1 MNSNSISQKALSFLL
16 CFTMILSVFGVDTAG
31 AFAAVN
37 DSGTMRNGAPVTLYL
52 DSGDIVITENG
63 YSVGGGDEVLC
74 TGGYVITQNGSGD
87 VSHTITV
94 KSGTQDITLQD
105 VHAKSAH
112 GAAFEIES
120 GAEADITLVGSNSLD
135 SSGSSDFCAGL
146 SVNADSAVRISGT
159 GSLTAYGQLLY
170 AAGIGGNYN
179 QSCGTVEI
187 SGGTVEAHSGT
198 NAAGIG
204 GGYSGS
210 GGTIKITGGTVTAYG
225 GTNGVGIG
233 GGMDGSGG
241 TITISGGTVTAKA
254 DPNGD
259 ADIGNGHNG
268 GKNCSLAVS
277 GGATVTMQSGLGTDA
292 SPFTHKDCTIIIGGT
307 TTKYDAD
314 GHAIEIRTLYLDNG
328 DIVITKNG
336 YSVGG
341 GNEVA
346 YRGRYKITHSDAVK
360 DSDKVKHSITVES
373 GTQDITLQDAHAK
386 PTHGAAFE
394 IESGAEADITLAGS
408 NSLDTSESSSK
419 RAGLAVNDGG
429 TVCISGS
436 GFLTATGKMNS
447 AGIGGNGEN
456 SCGTVTVSG
465 GTVTATGGSDGA
477 GIGGGLNGSGGTVT
491 VSGGTVTANG
501 GYNGAGIGGG
511 YNGKGGTVTVSGGTV
526 TATGGSGGAGI
537 GGGKYFTNGGAGG
550 TVTISGADTQVTA
563 KGQDGEDIGSGEKN
577 DSGGS
582 LTVGDVSIVD
592 GPAVKLLSAGTNASN
607 PDDSRPQFMN
617 CVIHGAGA
625 KDASGN
631 DLSGCYDAN
640 GKIRLEVTIP
650 TLASAKIGETVT
662 LSASVTKHN
671 PDVQKY
677 QFNSASLPG
686 TVQFTGNGT
695 SLGSPVGVT
704 NGTAQISWTPANGNK
719 VSLKAAYVPATD
731 DRYAPAES
739 APIDY
744 TPGKITPAIQ
754 TAPTASP
761 VKAGEKLS
769 ASVLT
774 GGVAAA
780 NGKQISGTFAWAH
793 PDTAVAGSGNYEV
806 IFTPTDTADYNTVGG
821 ILVAVTVSGGKITP
835 AIQTAPTASPVKA
848 GEKLSASVLTGG
860 VAAANGKQ
868 ISGAFSWAH
877 PDMTVTA
884 SGSYEVIFTP
894 TDTADYNT
902 VGGIPVAVTVA
913 AAPSSG
919 SHGTPYPVNLTLD
932 GVNIDVSNVTDPL
945 SKTNDISNTAKHC
958 ALCLSDLTVGNDYP
972 AVNLTLKDSNYLKSG
987 SYFAGLQVD
996 GKQTLKIDGSGRLT
1010 ATGGLGGAGI
1020 GGGAHVDTVFQDYGF
1035 GCGTIGIHGGTVTA
1049 VGGDTGTV
1057 NQVTVYGG
1065 AGIGGGA
1072 DFPGVTDGTISISGG
1087 TVTANGNGG
1096 SAGIGGGAGTTGGSG
1111 GTVSITGGTVTANG
1125 STALVNSGGSYTL
1138 LRSAGIGGA
1147 GGSVTTGGSGGTI
1160 TISGGTVTAKSS
1172 GAAMVKL
1179 PNAPEND
1186 NFGNYG
1192 LQYGGSFS
1200 QGGQTYHIYYKYI
1213 DGFGYLYHATW
1224 ENGSMDH
1231 ILQVPTDGAAIGSG
1245 GIPYSNMRKSEY
1257 SSHTDSGD
1265 GGTIEISGG
1274 TVTAESTETTD
1285 NVLGG
1290 ADIGNSEASYYYK
1303 MGCSHYTL
1311 MGSCR
1316 FTGGSINTHL
1326 TGNFAA
1332 SPAPTDGNGNPVY
1345 KTTAT
1350 LPDIHTPTAVTV
1362 TLASGGGFSAQTDEK
1377 GGLYLWLPE
1386 TGSSDTVQYNVTIN
1400 GADISYELKGT
1411 VKTDGSSQLTPY
1423 RTDASLENLSFG
1435 GQQASPTSTPGTYQ
1449 VNVGSSTKII
1459 TIQELTTSDL
1469 YSFSV
1474 NSMVGSATRSVVVEV
1489 QELETDLS
1497 VFVAAKGGA
1506 EKHYTVRVMRA
1517 ARNNTALTGLAIN
1530 DRAWIP
1536 DADGAYRFIVE
1547 NSMTA
1552 AKVRAV
1558 PLDPNA
1564 SYTIQANGKTLTPG
1578 ADGAEVALG
1587 DMGSTT
1593 DISIVVRAEDGTTQK
1608 TYHLFLFRSGSR
1620 LSDLISVLSPS
1631 GAAISGFNITASVG
1645 SGTAS
1650 IPVDVTVSKGAVWG
1664 LYSDPACTQAI
1675 ANNTMTLGTGANT
1688 AYLKILSQDGVG
1700 LSIYTLTVTR
1710 ASNPS
1715 SSHGSS
1721 HGTSAPSLPSSLTDA
1736 TTHITVDL
1744 SGVTF
1749 PSWVTGVSLSATPET
1764 ASGAPTGTPG
1774 GAADPQGAA
1783 AYRYAVSDQALSV
1796 IGTPLLLNIRLLDR
1810 SGNPVSFTGSATVRI
1825 PLPADLRGTPRVFRY
1840 ESNGTLTDMNAAVE
1854 NGFLVFQTTHFSY
1867 YVVAGT
1873 GNSITLDTKNY
1884 QMPVGGKYQI
1894 GVKLTGSKAMTV
1906 KVYSTSDKTAT
1917 VAKLKN
1923 GNYQVTGNG
1932 LGTAYI
1938 MFDVYD
1944 NKNKL
1949 LTHASVRVDVKTGIR
1964 PRGDSMRQIGMF

>member
-74 TGGYVITQNGSGD
+74 TGGYVIAQNGSGD

-429 TVCISGS
+429 TVCISGT

-582 LTVGDVSIVD
+582 LTVGDVSTVD

-695 SLGSPVGVT
+695 SLGSPAGVT

-821 ILVAVTVSGGKITP
+821 IPVAVTVSGGKITP

-868 ISGAFSWAH
+868 ISGTFAWAHPDTAVAGSGNYEVIFTPTDTADYNTVGGIPVAVTVSGGKITPAIQTAPTASPVKAGEKLSASVLTGGVAAANGKQISGTFAWAHPDTAVTASGSYEVIFTPTDTATYNTVGGIPVAVTVSGGKITPAIQTAPTASPVKAGEKLSASVLTGGAAAANGKQISGTFAWAHPDMTVTASGSYEVIFTPTDTATYNTVGGILVEVTVSGEKITPVIGTAPTASPVKAGEKLSASVLTGGVAAANGKQISGTFAWAH

-919 SHGTPYPVNLTLD
+919 SH
-932 GVNIDVSNVTDPL
+932 
-945 SKTNDISNTAKHC
+945 
-958 ALCLSDLTVGNDYP
+958 
-972 AVNLTLKDSNYLKSG
+972 
-987 SYFAGLQVD
+987 
-996 GKQTLKIDGSGRLT
+996 
-1010 ATGGLGGAGI
+1010 
-1020 GGGAHVDTVFQDYGF
+1020 
-1035 GCGTIGIHGGTVTA
+1035 
-1049 VGGDTGTV
+1049 
-1057 NQVTVYGG
+1057 
-1065 AGIGGGA
+1065 
-1072 DFPGVTDGTISISGG
+1072 
-1087 TVTANGNGG
+1087 
-1096 SAGIGGGAGTTGGSG
+1096 
-1111 GTVSITGGTVTANG
+1111 
-1125 STALVNSGGSYTL
+1125 
-1138 LRSAGIGGA
+1138 
-1147 GGSVTTGGSGGTI
+1147 
-1160 TISGGTVTAKSS
+1160 
-1172 GAAMVKL
+1172 
-1179 PNAPEND
+1179 
-1186 NFGNYG
+1186 
-1192 LQYGGSFS
+1192 
-1200 QGGQTYHIYYKYI
+1200 
-1213 DGFGYLYHATW
+1213 
-1224 ENGSMDH
+1224 
-1231 ILQVPTDGAAIGSG
+1231 
-1245 GIPYSNMRKSEY
+1245 
-1257 SSHTDSGD
+1257 
-1265 GGTIEISGG
+1265 
-1274 TVTAESTETTD
+1274 
-1285 NVLGG
+1285 
-1290 ADIGNSEASYYYK
+1290 
-1303 MGCSHYTL
+1303 
-1311 MGSCR
+1311 
-1316 FTGGSINTHL
+1316 
-1326 TGNFAA
+1326 
-1332 SPAPTDGNGNPVY
+1332 
-1345 KTTAT
+1345 
-1350 LPDIHTPTAVTV
+1350 
-1362 TLASGGGFSAQTDEK
+1362 
-1377 GGLYLWLPE
+1377 
-1386 TGSSDTVQYNVTIN
+1386 
-1400 GADISYELKGT
+1400 
-1411 VKTDGSSQLTPY
+1411 
-1423 RTDASLENLSFG
+1423 
-1435 GQQASPTSTPGTYQ
+1435 
-1449 VNVGSSTKII
+1449 
-1459 TIQELTTSDL
+1459 
-1469 YSFSV
+1469 
-1474 NSMVGSATRSVVVEV
+1474 
-1489 QELETDLS
+1489 
-1497 VFVAAKGGA
+1497 
-1506 EKHYTVRVMRA
+1506 
-1517 ARNNTALTGLAIN
+1517 
-1530 DRAWIP
+1530 
-1536 DADGAYRFIVE
+1536 
-1547 NSMTA
+1547 
-1552 AKVRAV
+1552 
-1558 PLDPNA
+1558 
-1564 SYTIQANGKTLTPG
+1564 
-1578 ADGAEVALG
+1578 
-1587 DMGSTT
+1587 
-1593 DISIVVRAEDGTTQK
+1593 
-1608 TYHLFLFRSGSR
+1608 
-1620 LSDLISVLSPS
+1620 
-1631 GAAISGFNITASVG
+1631 
-1645 SGTAS
+1645 
-1650 IPVDVTVSKGAVWG
+1650 
-1664 LYSDPACTQAI
+1664 
-1675 ANNTMTLGTGANT
+1675 
-1688 AYLKILSQDGVG
+1688 
-1700 LSIYTLTVTR
+1700 
-1710 ASNPS
+1710 S
-1715 SSHGSS
+1715 SS
-1721 HGTSAPSLPSSLTDA
+1721 TSAPSLPSSLTDA

-1749 PSWVTGVSLSATPET
+1749 PSWVTGVSLSVTPET
-1764 ASGAPTGTPG
+1764 ASGAPTGTTG

-1854 NGFLVFQTTHFSY
+1854 NGFLVFQTTHFSD

-1873 GNSITLDTKNY
+1873 GDSITLDTKDY
-1884 QMPVGGKYQI
+1884 SMPVGGKYQI
-1894 GVKLTGSKAMTV
+1894 GVKLTGTKAAAV
-1906 KVYSTSDKTAT
+1906 KFHSTNDKVAT

-1964 PRGDSMRQIGMF
+1964 PRGDSTRQIGVF